1 MQVRKG
7 LSLIGIIIATAV
19 ISGAMVSFLTHQNQL
34 QKLQFEQE
42 YAMLGNLLASEGV
55 ELARGVRD
63 TNFLSGNI
71 HDGRDWYSGLSDGEY
86 NVDYD
91 MELDSQA
98 SDGGFNSS
106 HNSVRSCPDGDFD
119 SEEDDCRLMR
129 EDGKNFYTLYD
140 STEDEVDD
148 VEMYRQ
154 IKLESDNSSNPDTYI
169 TVTSRVKIVGK
180 RSGNEQAQYT
190 AVARLYKTDVF

>member
-7 LSLIGIIIATAV
+7 LSLIGVIIATAV
-19 ISGAMVSFLTHQNQL
+19 ISAAIVGFLTHQNQL

-71 HDGRDWYSGLSDGEY
+71 HDGRDWNSGLSNGGY
-86 NVDYD
+86 SVDYQ
-91 MELDSQA
+91 MNLDIN
-98 SDGGFNSS
+98 DTNGGFNDL
-106 HNSVRSCPDGDFD
+106 NDSVRSCPDGDFD

-129 EDGKNFYTLYD
+129 EESEDFYTLYN
-140 STEDEVDD
+140 SSATKSGDD

-154 IKLESDNSSNPDTYI
+154 IALEQKGSYI
-169 TVTSRVKIVGK
+169 EVTSRVKIVGK
-180 RSGNEQAQYT
+180 RSGNEQAQYI
-190 AVARLYKTDVF
+190 AAARLYKTDVF